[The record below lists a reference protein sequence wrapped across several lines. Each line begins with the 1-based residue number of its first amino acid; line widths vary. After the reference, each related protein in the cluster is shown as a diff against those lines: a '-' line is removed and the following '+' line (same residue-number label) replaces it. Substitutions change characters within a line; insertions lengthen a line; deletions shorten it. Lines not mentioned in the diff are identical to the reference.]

1 MVQGYRIFTQYTYPH
16 ESSSL
21 RFWYLYFP
29 MFQREPHFKR
39 WKYQDDIS
47 FFSAIFLESA
57 KRERER
63 ERDRK
68 GNRERRIVPS
78 VKKKIIQVLRKLRL

>member
-1 MVQGYRIFTQYTYPH
+1 MVQGYRIFTKYTYPH

-47 FFSAIFLESA
+47 FFSAILPESA

-63 ERDRK
+63 EI
-68 GNRERRIVPS
+68 ERGIEKEES
-78 VKKKIIQVLRKLRL
+78 CLQSKIK